1 MKGLYFLNKFIF
13 VVNIVFALLLGIA
26 LLVPYVPTKIIP
38 TLFMVSLIVPFLAIL
53 NLVFALYWLLKRKRQ
68 FLLSGTVL
76 VLWYV
81 FLGPFYQFATAEIIN
96 AEDNNSLS
104 IMTFN
109 ARSFND
115 LGQLRMDNVDS
126 LIYSFVKETNPD
138 VVCFQETLYAMK
150 RNGALS
156 QYPYKFVDFI
166 YGKHRGSKVIQS
178 IYSKYPIVHID
189 SIVFPKSANNA
200 IYADIVFNNDTIR
213 IYNVHLQSFRIVP
226 ELHTIKNEES
236 SKLFAKTSRVM
247 RKQYEQANLIRKN
260 MDQTSHRKI
269 VVGDFNNTQYS
280 NVYQIIK
287 GNMNDTYFE
296 KGTGFGRTYDLLKFP
311 IRIDYILADPDFE
324 VLSHQ
329 NFNEK
334 LSDHY
339 PVMSTLRLTSHQ

>member
-1 MKGLYFLNKFIF
+1 MKKLSWFNRVVFTLNIG
-13 VVNIVFALLLGIA
+13 FASLLAIA
-26 LLVPYVPTKIIP
+26 LVIPYVPTKIFP
-38 TLFMVSLIVPFLAIL
+38 TLFVVSLIVPFLAIL
-53 NLVFALYWLLKRKRQ
+53 NFLFLLYWVLVRKRQ
-68 FLLSGTVL
+68 FLLSGILL
-76 VLWYV
+76 VLWFMV
-81 FLGPFYQFATAEIIN
+81 LSPFYQLASSEVKKTKEIGAI
-96 AEDNNSLS
+96 S

-115 LGQLRMDNVDS
+115 LKQLRMENVDS
-126 LIYSFVKETNPD
+126 LIYDFVKESDPD

-166 YGKHRGSKVIQS
+166 YGKHRGGKVIQS

-200 IYADIVFNNDTIR
+200 IYADIAFLKDTIR

-226 ELHTIKNEES
+226 GLQTIKNEES
-236 SKLFAKTSRVM
+236 SKLFAKTSRAM
-247 RKQYEQANLIRKN
+247 LKQYEQANLIREN
-260 MDQTSHRKI
+260 MDRTKHKKI

-280 NVYQIIK
+280 NVFHIIK

-329 NFNEK
+329 NFNIK

-339 PVMSTLRLTSHQ
+339 PVMSTLRLKSHQ